1 MQTTKNRLPPSS
13 SQRSLKDPQR
23 SHQGVTF
30 CSLFPPPWEASLRN
44 HWFFLPGSSQLLSG
58 LLAPVLYFP
67 MVTGTGFALG
77 FYFPVGCGV
86 NKEHFPEYC
95 RDQGGWETVVNK
107 EHFPEYCKDQGGWEA
122 VVNKEHFPE
131 YCKDQGGWEA
141 VASTTGPLSFGQTY
155 IRRSRIYSHL
165 YLFPNYIYLATPL
178 SIYKHPGCPRTPQ
191 GVPRS
196 PQDPPRT
203 PQESSENPG

>member
-1 MQTTKNRLPPSS
+1 MALYIRVREPGILSRNLSLLHVQLVAGLRTRMQTTKNRLPPSC

-23 SHQGVTF
+23 SPQGATF
-30 CSLFPPPWEASLRN
+30 CSIFPPPWEASLRN

-86 NKEHFPEYC
+86 NKEHFPE
-95 RDQGGWETVVNK
+95 
-107 EHFPEYCKDQGGWEA
+107 HCKDQEGWEA

-141 VASTTGPLSFGQTY
+141 VASTTGSLIFGQTY

-165 YLFPNYIYLATPL
+165 YLFPYLHLSSYPSFYI
-178 SIYKHPGCPRTPQ
+178 
-191 GVPRS
+191 
-196 PQDPPRT
+196 
-203 PQESSENPG
+203 